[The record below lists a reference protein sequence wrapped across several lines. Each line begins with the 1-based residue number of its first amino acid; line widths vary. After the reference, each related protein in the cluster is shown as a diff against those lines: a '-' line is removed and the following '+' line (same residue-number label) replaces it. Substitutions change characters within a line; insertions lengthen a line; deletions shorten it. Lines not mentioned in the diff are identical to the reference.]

1 MHDATVEFQDDGG
14 GCARPP
20 VDEGVRAHST
30 RCYRSPPRVS
40 KVITVLSGGVGAA
53 RLLRALSVVVDPRE
67 ITAVVNVGDDL
78 VLNGLTICPDLD
90 TITYTLAGL
99 NNDELGWGLLGE
111 SWRVMDELEQLG
123 GASWFR
129 LGDRDLAT
137 HLYRS
142 QRLSE
147 GATKTQVTA
156 ELCDHHGVALRVLP
170 VTDDVVA
177 TQFDTDVGRLNFQEY
192 FVRHHHDVKVAAI
205 DIVGAL
211 EARATQEVIESLAS
225 ASRIVIAPSNPLIS
239 IDPIL
244 RVGGVRA
251 MLERRR
257 DDVVA
262 VSPIID
268 GRALKGPADRLL
280 ADMGHDVSCVG
291 VVDFY
296 KGLVGTWIIDEADAS
311 RADVIRSRG
320 VKVIVTTTIMADAH
334 NAQRLAHAVIS

>member
-1 MHDATVEFQDDGG
+1 M
-14 GCARPP
+14 
-20 VDEGVRAHST
+20 
-30 RCYRSPPRVS
+30 
-40 KVITVLSGGVGAA
+40 ITVLSGGVGAA
-53 RLLRALSVVVDPRE
+53 RLLRALSDVIDPHE

-99 NNDELGWGLLGE
+99 NNDELGWGLSGE
-111 SWRVMDELEQLG
+111 SWRVMDELTLLG

-147 GATKTQVTA
+147 GATKSEVTA
-156 ELCDHHGVALRVLP
+156 ELSAHHALAVRLLP

-177 TQFDTDVGRLNFQEY
+177 TQFDTEVGRLNFQEY
-192 FVRHHHDVKVAAI
+192 FVRHHHDVKVTAI
-205 DIVGAL
+205 DIVGADA
-211 EARATQEVIESLAS
+211 ARASKDVLDSLSNA
-225 ASRIVIAPSNPLIS
+225 ARIVIAPSNPLIS

-244 RVGGVRA
+244 RVGGVREI
-251 MLERRR
+251 LERRR

-280 ADMGHDVSCVG
+280 ADLGHDVSCIG
-291 VVDFY
+291 VADFY

-311 RADVIRSRG
+311 HADVIRSRD
-320 VKVIVTTTIMADAH
+320 VKVIVTTTIMADAQ
-334 NAQRLAHAVIS
+334 NARRLALAVIS

>member
-1 MHDATVEFQDDGG
+1 M
-14 GCARPP
+14 
-20 VDEGVRAHST
+20 
-30 RCYRSPPRVS
+30 
-40 KVITVLSGGVGAA
+40 
-53 RLLRALSVVVDPRE
+53 DPHE

-99 NNDELGWGLLGE
+99 NNDELGWGLSGE
-111 SWRVMDELEQLG
+111 SWRVMDELALLG

-147 GATKTQVTA
+147 GATKSEVTA
-156 ELCDHHGVALRVLP
+156 ELSAHHALAVRLLP

-177 TQFDTDVGRLNFQEY
+177 TQFDTEVGRLNFQEY
-192 FVRHHHDVKVAAI
+192 FVRHHHDVKVTAI
-205 DIVGAL
+205 DIVGADA
-211 EARATQEVIESLAS
+211 ARASKDVLDSLSNA
-225 ASRIVIAPSNPLIS
+225 ARIVIAPSNPLIS

-244 RVGGVRA
+244 RVGGVREI
-251 MLERRR
+251 LERRR

-280 ADMGHDVSCVG
+280 ADLGHDVSCIG
-291 VVDFY
+291 VADFY

-311 RADVIRSRG
+311 HADVIRSRD
-320 VKVIVTTTIMADAH
+320 VKVIVTTTIMADAQ
-334 NAQRLAHAVIS
+334 NARRLALAVIS

>member
-1 MHDATVEFQDDGG
+1 M
-14 GCARPP
+14 
-20 VDEGVRAHST
+20 
-30 RCYRSPPRVS
+30 
-40 KVITVLSGGVGAA
+40 ITVLSGGVGAA
-53 RLLRALSVVVDPRE
+53 RLLRALSDVVDPQE

-99 NNDELGWGLLGE
+99 NNDELGWGLSGE
-111 SWRVMDELEQLG
+111 SWRVMDELAQLG

-147 GATKTQVTA
+147 GATKSQVTA
-156 ELCDHHGVALRVLP
+156 ELCTHHGLAVRLLP

-177 TQFDTDVGRLNFQEY
+177 TEFDTDVGRLNFQEY
-192 FVRHHHDVKVAAI
+192 FVRHHHDVKVTAI
-205 DIVGAL
+205 DIVGAD
-211 EARATQEVIESLAS
+211 EARATSEVIESLAN

-244 RVGGVRA
+244 RVGGVREV
-251 MLERRR
+251 LERRR

-311 RADVIRSRG
+311 QADVIRSRG
-320 VKVIVTTTIMADAH
+320 VKVIVTTTIMADAR
-334 NAQRLAHAVIS
+334 NAQRLARAVLS